1 MDIKEEEPKMEQEK
15 AQGEKTP
22 EINGKTLQSMILGPK
37 FCALPLDIRRRFSQ
51 NYSTKVTS
59 AYEAA
64 WAIIY
69 SSNIDFESNLVLDK
83 LAETSCVSEGAL
95 PDGEGLDMGI
105 FNHAHEATLFP
116 ELSKLKALLVRFL
129 ENSIR
134 TPGAHICE
142 LRMDFDAFPG
152 VDQDFFEKTIKNAE
166 MCNFLSHVRR
176 NNWYQII
183 PGKIGVEPL
192 YETLLRAES
201 FHKHP
206 EDLIIWKDINT
217 LLIDPGLRAYVSIF
231 YAKFIQNQSLSRA
244 KINDYLQQVENL
256 PLRWILM

>member
-1 MDIKEEEPKMEQEK
+1 MEQEK
-15 AQGEKTP
+15 IEGEKVP
-22 EINGKTLQSMILGPK
+22 EINGKTLQNMILGPK

-69 SSNIDFESNLVLDK
+69 SSNIDFESSLALDK
-83 LAETSCVSEGAL
+83 LVETSPYASEGACAQE
-95 PDGEGLDMGI
+95 GEMNMDI

-129 ENSIR
+129 ENSIK

-142 LRMDFDAFPG
+142 LRMDLDAFPG
-152 VDQDFFEKTIKNAE
+152 VDKDFFEKITNNPSMLA
-166 MCNFLSHVRR
+166 FLSHIRR

-183 PGKIGVEPL
+183 PGKIGAESL
-192 YETLLRAES
+192 YDTLLRAES
-201 FHKHP
+201 FHKH
-206 EDLIIWKDINT
+206 EQDLIIWKDINT

-231 YAKFIQNQSLSRA
+231 YAQFIKNQSLSRA